1 MAARKKDTVR
11 IGIYYDGH
19 YFYKVSNYY
28 KFDHP
33 RQARISIPGLHT
45 YTCNEVSSKLGTDIG
60 SCKIAEAHYFR
71 GRSMKN
77 GNEKAI
83 VGERFFEDALTK
95 EGVNLHYLPLVRGI
109 NNELKE
115 KGIDVSLAL
124 DAYKKAAA
132 RAFDIFVLVA
142 GDGDYL
148 PLVRELQ
155 AMASPMD
162 VMLISWDFD
171 CINGD
176 VTMTSQDLLEEVK
189 YPIQMAN
196 VIDDRLNLK
205 NPFIMGLFEPRQLEA
220 PAPQTAYQQPGNQTA
235 SPAAY
240 APPPHFSQTPQPAFT
255 PQASPFPTAPFPAA
269 PFPATPFPAASFPGT
284 SFSTP
289 PFSAPPFSQAPFSQS
304 QPSFTA
310 AKRKALTEAEMAQ
323 ERISTILSLNGSG
336 GWIRDVEYNNF
347 YFFYTDV
354 VNRKPEELT
363 PGMTLQFRLK
373 FDRIKTEQKD
383 NGEPSYRAIGPIYA
397 VD

>member
-1 MAARKKDTVR
+1 MAARKKESVR

-28 KFDHP
+28 KFDHS
-33 RQARISIPGLHT
+33 RQARISIPGLHSFV
-45 YTCNEVSSKLGTDIG
+45 CNEVAAKLGVDIS
-60 SCKIAEAHYFR
+60 SCKVVESHYFR

-83 VGERFFEDALTK
+83 VGERYFEDALTK
-95 EGVNLHYLPLVRGI
+95 EGINLHYLPLVRGF

-124 DAYKKAAA
+124 DAYKKASSK
-132 RAFDIFVLVA
+132 AFDIFVLVA

-155 AMASPMD
+155 TLAIPMD
-162 VMLISWDFD
+162 VMLISWDFEST
-171 CINGD
+171 NGD

-189 YPIQMAN
+189 HPIQMAI

-205 NPFIMGLFEPRQLEA
+205 NPVILGLFEPRQFEASAAA
-220 PAPQTAYQQPGNQTA
+220 PAFQGPP
-235 SPAAY
+235 PAA
-240 APPPHFSQTPQPAFT
+240 AFNPALAFGATPPPVQ
-255 PQASPFPTAPFPAA
+255 FPAV
-269 PFPATPFPAASFPGT
+269 
-284 SFSTP
+284 P
-289 PFSAPPFSQAPFSQS
+289 PS
-304 QPSFTA
+304 QPSPFTTGFTQQTYSTNPQQFA
-310 AKRKALTEAEMAQ
+310 GKRKALTENEMAQ

-336 GWIRDVEYNNF
+336 GWIRDIEYNNF

-354 VNRKPEELT
+354 VNKKPEELT
-363 PGMTLQFRLK
+363 MGMTLQFRLK

>member
-1 MAARKKDTVR
+1 MAARKKTNIR

-33 RQARISIPGLHT
+33 RQARISVPGLH
-45 YTCNEVSSKLGTDIG
+45 NFVRSEVSARLDTDIDL
-60 SCKIAEAHYFR
+60 CKIVEAHYFR
-71 GRSMKN
+71 GRSVKS

-83 VGERFFEDALTK
+83 VGERYFEDALTR
-95 EGVNLHYLPLVRGI
+95 EGVNLHYLPLVRGG

-124 DAYKKAAA
+124 DAYKRAAA
-132 RAFDIFVLVA
+132 KSFDIFALIA

-155 AMASPMD
+155 TMGTTPID
-162 VMLISWDFD
+162 VMLVSWDFE
-171 CINGD
+171 CTNGEI
-176 VTMTSQDLLEEVK
+176 TMTSQDLLEEVK

-196 VIDDRLNLK
+196 VIDDRLNMK
-205 NPFIMGLFEPRQLEA
+205 NPIITGLFEPRQTEPAGADSRPLPAANPAA
-220 PAPQTAYQQPGNQTA
+220 PAYTPP
-235 SPAAY
+235 SPLPFG
-240 APPPHFSQTPQPAFT
+240 APPPPPYGDVSSLP
-255 PQASPFPTAPFPAA
+255 SPFTSSFSPLGYSQAA
-269 PFPATPFPAASFPGT
+269 PSYVPR
-284 SFSTP
+284 
-289 PFSAPPFSQAPFSQS
+289 
-304 QPSFTA
+304 
-310 AKRKALTEAEMAQ
+310 RKLLTEAEMAQ
-323 ERISTILSLNGSG
+323 ERISTILSLNGTG

-354 VNRKPEELT
+354 INKKPEELT
-363 PGMTLQFRLK
+363 VGTTLQFRLK

>member
-1 MAARKKDTVR
+1 MAARKRAPTK

-28 KFDHP
+28 KFDHS
-33 RQARISIPGLHT
+33 RQARISISGLHN
-45 YTCNEVSSKLGTDIG
+45 YICNEVSVRLDADIAY
-60 SCKIAEAHYFR
+60 CKVVEAHYFR
-71 GRSMKN
+71 GRSSKT
-77 GNEKAI
+77 GSEKAFL
-83 VGERFFEDALTK
+83 GERYFEDALTR
-95 EGVNLHYLPLVRGI
+95 EGVNLHYLPLVRGM

-132 RAFDIFVLVA
+132 KAIDILVLIA

-155 AMASPMD
+155 TLPID
-162 VMLISWDFD
+162 VMLMSWDFE
-171 CINGD
+171 CSNGD

-196 VIDDRLNLK
+196 VIDDRLNMK
-205 NPFIMGLFEPRQLEA
+205 NLIISGLFEPRQTETVGTESR
-220 PAPQTAYQQPGNQTA
+220 PAQ
-235 SPAAY
+235 AANP
-240 APPPHFSQTPQPAFT
+240 APPPSPYEPQ
-255 PQASPFPTAPFPAA
+255 QISPFP
-269 PFPATPFPAASFPGT
+269 
-284 SFSTP
+284 P
-289 PFSAPPFSQAPFSQS
+289 PLTTQSYSPPLYS
-304 QPSFTA
+304 
-310 AKRKALTEAEMAQ
+310 AKRKALTEDEMAQ

-336 GWIRDVEYNNF
+336 GWIRDIEYNNF

-354 VNRKPEELT
+354 VNKKPEELSS
-363 PGMTLQFRLK
+363 GMTLQFRLK

>member
-1 MAARKKDTVR
+1 MAARKKASIRV
-11 IGIYYDGH
+11 GIYYDGY

-33 RQARISIPGLHT
+33 RQARISVSGLHNFIR
-45 YTCNEVSSKLGTDIG
+45 NEVSARLDTDIEL
-60 SCKIAEAHYFR
+60 CKIVEAHYFR
-71 GRSMKN
+71 GRTAKN

-83 VGERFFEDALTK
+83 IGERYFEDTLTK
-95 EGVNLHYLPLVRGI
+95 EGVNLHYLPMIRGS
-109 NNELKE
+109 NGELKE

-132 RAFDIFVLVA
+132 RTFDIFILVA

-155 AMASPMD
+155 ALIPLSIE
-162 VMLISWDFD
+162 VMLVSWDFESS
-171 CINGD
+171 NGD

-189 YPIQMAN
+189 YPVQMAN

-205 NPFIMGLFEPRQLEA
+205 NPVISGLFEPRQIE
-220 PAPQTAYQQPGNQTA
+220 
-235 SPAAY
+235 
-240 APPPHFSQTPQPAFT
+240 PAFV
-255 PQASPFPTAPFPAA
+255 PPSSLSDVVSPFPAGFQPLP
-269 PFPATPFPAASFPGT
+269 
-284 SFSTP
+284 
-289 PFSAPPFSQAPFSQS
+289 SAVSLSAQNYSPSQ
-304 QPSFTA
+304 QPHTG
-310 AKRKALTEAEMAQ
+310 KRKPLTEAEMAH

-347 YFFYTDV
+347 YFFYSDV
-354 VNRKPEELT
+354 VNKKPDELAV
-363 PGMTLQFRLK
+363 GMTIQFRLK
-373 FDRIKTEQKD
+373 FDRVKTEQKD

>member
-1 MAARKKDTVR
+1 MALKKKKSIR

-28 KFDHP
+28 KFDHS
-33 RQARISIPGLHT
+33 RQARISIQGLHNFAT
-45 YTCNEVSSKLGTDIG
+45 REVAGRLDADIDD
-60 SCKIAEAHYFR
+60 CKVVEAHYFR
-71 GRSMKN
+71 GRSIKS

-95 EGVNLHYLPLVRGI
+95 EGVNLHYLPLIRSA

-124 DAYKKAAA
+124 DAYKKASAKT
-132 RAFDIFVLVA
+132 FEILVLVA

-155 AMASPMD
+155 TLSAPID
-162 VMLISWDFD
+162 VMLLSWDFE
-171 CINGD
+171 CANGD

-205 NPFIMGLFEPRQLEA
+205 NPVILGLFEPRQIE
-220 PAPQTAYQQPGNQTA
+220 PQVIQTGFQAVNQLLAAEGDHLPVIGRSSPLA
-235 SPAAY
+235 SAGI
-240 APPPHFSQTPQPAFT
+240 PPPI
-255 PQASPFPTAPFPAA
+255 SPFPAQVSPMLTQPL
-269 PFPATPFPAASFPGT
+269 GT
-284 SFSTP
+284 SY
-289 PFSAPPFSQAPFSQS
+289 
-304 QPSFTA
+304 
-310 AKRKALTEAEMAQ
+310 KRKALTEAEMAQ
-323 ERISTILSLNGSG
+323 ERISTILSLNGTG

-347 YFFYTDV
+347 YFFYSDV
-354 VNRKPEELT
+354 VNKKPEELAS
-363 PGMTLQFRLK
+363 GMTLQFRLR
-373 FDRIKTEQKD
+373 FDKKKTEQKD
-383 NGEPSYRAIGPIYA
+383 NGEPSYRAIGPIYV

>member
-1 MAARKKDTVR
+1 MAVRKKETLR

-33 RQARISIPGLHT
+33 RQSRISIAGLHSFIA
-45 YTCNEVSSKLGTDIG
+45 NEVSTRLEIETDRCKL
-60 SCKIAEAHYFR
+60 SELHYFR
-71 GRSMKN
+71 GRSMKST
-77 GNEKAI
+77 NEKAI

-95 EGVNLHYLPLVRGI
+95 EGVNLHYLPLVRGV

-124 DAYKKAAA
+124 DAYKKAIAKS
-132 RAFDIFVLVA
+132 FDVLALIA

-155 AMASPMD
+155 AMSTPIN
-162 VMLISWDFD
+162 VMLVSWDYE
-171 CINGD
+171 CTNGD
-176 VTMTSQDLLEEVK
+176 VTMTSQDLLEEVT
-189 YPIQMAN
+189 YPIQMAR

-205 NPFIMGLFEPRQLEA
+205 NPFITGLFEPRQFEA
-220 PAPQTAYQQPGNQTA
+220 APQQAEPQAAASSYAQPFGAYMQGGSLQGASLPLPGGAFQQPSPYSSPLGAPSGAGA
-235 SPAAY
+235 SPQGF
-240 APPPHFSQTPQPAFT
+240 PPPQP
-255 PQASPFPTAPFPAA
+255 PH
-269 PFPATPFPAASFPGT
+269 GT
-284 SFSTP
+284 
-289 PFSAPPFSQAPFSQS
+289 
-304 QPSFTA
+304 
-310 AKRKALTEAEMAQ
+310 KRKALTEAEMAQ

-354 VNRKPEELT
+354 VNKKPEELA

>member
-1 MAARKKDTVR
+1 MAARKKESVR

-33 RQARISIPGLHT
+33 RQARVSIAGLHN
-45 YTCNEVSSKLGTDIG
+45 YLCNEISTRLDVDTD
-60 SCKIAEAHYFR
+60 SCKVVESHYFR
-71 GRSMKN
+71 GRAMKA
-77 GNEKAI
+77 GSEKAI
-83 VGERFFEDALTK
+83 VGERFFEDALTR
-95 EGVNLHYLPLVRGI
+95 EGVNLHYLPLVRGV

-132 RAFDIFVLVA
+132 RNIDILVLIA

-155 AMASPMD
+155 TMTNPID
-162 VMLISWDFD
+162 VMLASWDFE
-171 CINGD
+171 CTNGE

-189 YPIQMAN
+189 YPIQMAS

-205 NPFIMGLFEPRQLEA
+205 NPFILGLFEPRQMEPLVSQPNA
-220 PAPQTAYQQPGNQTA
+220 LQPGALQAAN
-235 SPAAY
+235 PAA
-240 APPPHFSQTPQPAFT
+240 A
-255 PQASPFPTAPFPAA
+255 
-269 PFPATPFPAASFPGT
+269 
-284 SFSTP
+284 
-289 PFSAPPFSQAPFSQS
+289 SAPPFGTAPSPAFFPSPAS
-304 QPSFTA
+304 FQPSPYTTSFSPQSYSSSQQPFA
-310 AKRKALTEAEMAQ
+310 VKRKALTEVEMAQ

-354 VNRKPEELT
+354 VNKKPEELT
-363 PGMTLQFRLK
+363 TGMTLQFRLK

>member
-1 MAARKKDTVR
+1 MAVRKRESLR
-11 IGIYYDGH
+11 IGVYYDGH
-19 YFYKVSNYY
+19 YFYKVSNSY
-28 KFDHP
+28 KFDDP
-33 RQARISIPGLHT
+33 RQARISIAGLHNFI
-45 YTCNEVSSKLGTDIG
+45 CNEVSTRLEIEGDRCTL
-60 SCKIAEAHYFR
+60 AELHYFR
-71 GRSMKN
+71 GRSMKSN
-77 GNEKAI
+77 NEKAI

-95 EGVNLHYLPLVRGI
+95 EGVNLHYLPLVRGV

-124 DAYKKAAA
+124 DAYKKAIAK
-132 RAFDIFVLVA
+132 AFDVMVLIA

-155 AMASPMD
+155 AMSAPIN
-162 VMLISWDFD
+162 VMLLSWDYE
-171 CINGD
+171 CVNGD

-189 YPIQMAN
+189 CPIQMAR

-205 NPFIMGLFEPRQLEA
+205 NPFIAGLFEPRQFDA
-220 PAPQTAYQQPGNQTA
+220 
-235 SPAAY
+235 
-240 APPPHFSQTPQPAFT
+240 APPQAADPQVPAH
-255 PQASPFPTAPFPAA
+255 
-269 PFPATPFPAASFPGT
+269 
-284 SFSTP
+284 TP
-289 PFSAPPFSQAPFSQS
+289 PFGAFPSPPAFPGAAFP
-304 QPSFTA
+304 QPSPYASQLSVPVGAPIGIIGGA
-310 AKRKALTEAEMAQ
+310 APQGFPPAQPSHGTKRKALTEAEMAQ

-354 VNRKPEELT
+354 VNKKPEELA

-373 FDRIKTEQKD
+373 YDRIKTEQKD